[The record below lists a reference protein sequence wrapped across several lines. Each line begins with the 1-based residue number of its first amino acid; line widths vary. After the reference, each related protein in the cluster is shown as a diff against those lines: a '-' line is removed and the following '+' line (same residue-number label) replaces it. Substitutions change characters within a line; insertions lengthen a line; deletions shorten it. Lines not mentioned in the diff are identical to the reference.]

1 MLNEQELQ
9 NAIEEALQQS
19 GNVDLSATTGITDAN
34 SWLTG
39 YGSGLATT
47 WSWILTLVI
56 LAAQWA
62 VFEKA
67 KQPGWAAIIPIYGTL
82 IFLKVANRPWWWIFL
97 FLIPIVGL
105 VYGIMATHQISKAFG
120 KGTGFTVGLVLL
132 PFVFY
137 PILAF
142 SSDKYHK
149 PE

>member
-9 NAIEEALQQS
+9 NAIEEALRQS
-19 GNVDLSATTGITDAN
+19 GDVDLSATTGITDTY
-34 SWLTG
+34 SWLGG

-56 LAAQWA
+56 VAAQWA
-62 VFEKA
+62 IFEKA

-82 IFLKVANRPWWWIFL
+82 IFLKIANRPWWWIFL

-105 VYGIMATHQISKAFG
+105 VYGIMASHQISKAFG

-142 SSDKYHK
+142 SSDKYQK
-149 PE
+149 PA